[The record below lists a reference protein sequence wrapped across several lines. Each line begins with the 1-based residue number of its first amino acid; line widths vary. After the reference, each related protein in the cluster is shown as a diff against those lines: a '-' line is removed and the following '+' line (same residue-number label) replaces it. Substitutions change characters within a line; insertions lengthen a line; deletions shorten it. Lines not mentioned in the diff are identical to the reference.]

1 MQEGYYPHFF
11 NTANDLDFVGSH
23 PEPKFYGA
31 DFMSGDERTQF
42 SSWYEGVKDKIF
54 NNREEV
60 LAYCK
65 DDVNVLRPPVTL
77 HETSYH
83 YKAYL
88 EKLLNYGSDASSTH
102 LVSSFWYL
110 DSSGELKD
118 NSGFVKRLHYLS
130 SDNTIELY
138 GRLHADLFN
147 SDKIAACTHS
157 IEPEDYPLRHSSTCS
172 FLFATPATIKRQ
184 CAYSVLS
191 LDCVLIA
198 AGWRSSS
205 RTNHIY
211 KYCTYTHILSV
222 DSVSL
227 SD

>member
-1 MQEGYYPHFF
+1 MEFNCSGHSDYYIDLNSVRLLLRVKLVKTDGSDIESAEP
-11 NTANDLDFVGSH
+11 NTVGCVNNLLHS
-23 PEPKFYGA
+23 
-31 DFMSGDERTQF
+31 MF
-42 SSWYEGVKDKIF
+42 SSLSISINGKPI
-54 NNREEV
+54 
-60 LAYCK
+60 
-65 DDVNVLRPPVTL
+65 TL